1 MSESGSTESGS
12 SAGAIGEPAPAGEDE
27 LTRAAAAGPPL
38 AWDDDYSEAG
48 DGRPE
53 SPPNDLLFNIFREP
67 EEMRE
72 EKGQ

>member
-1 MSESGSTESGS
+1 MSESSSNTE
-12 SAGAIGEPAPAGEDE
+12 AVPDPAGEDE

-38 AWDDDYSEAG
+38 VWDDSYAEAD

-53 SPPNDLLFNIFREP
+53 NPPNDLLFNIFREP

-72 EKGQ
+72 ERGQ

>member
-1 MSESGSTESGS
+1 MSESGSNAEE
-12 SAGAIGEPAPAGEDE
+12 IPEPAPAGEDE

-38 AWDDDYSEAG
+38 AWDDNYSEAG

-53 SPPNDLLFNIFREP
+53 NPPNDLLFNIFREP

-72 EKGQ
+72 GRGE

>member
-1 MSESGSTESGS
+1 MSESGSSDSGS
-12 SAGAIGEPAPAGEDE
+12 NAEAIGEPDPAGDDE

-38 AWDDDYSEAG
+38 AWDDNYSESG

-53 SPPNDLLFNIFREP
+53 NPPNDLLFNIFREP

-72 EKGQ
+72 ERGE